1 MSKRDSDVIE
11 DCGNPEIP
19 STMSKPP
26 KDWYKK
32 DWSQI
37 ATIKVAVCSHL
48 VDKSQ
53 CVFCQKMPFTT
64 TPSTQGCS
72 VIEGQP
78 SNHLLSGSVSGGKY
92 SASAWHSL
100 LAQNLAS
107 LSTTR

>member
-1 MSKRDSDVIE
+1 MSKRDTEPIE

-53 CVFCQKMPFTT
+53 CAFCQKMPFTT
-64 TPSTQGCS
+64 TPLTPDCS
-72 VIEGQP
+72 VIGGQT
-78 SNHLLSGSVSGGKY
+78 SNLPLSWNVSGEKY
-92 SASAWHSL
+92 SASAWQSL